1 MQNLELGR
9 SIRLKEVKKR
19 SRPYSLKGRVYHSI
33 GAAGGLGLPELTM
46 MTKRA

>member
-19 SRPYSLKGRVYHSI
+19 SPYTGSLKGRVYHSI
-33 GAAGGLGLPELTM
+33 GAAGGLGLLM